1 MDEPIVNTGAGF
13 KPICPYCWTHDLEK
27 AQGIA
32 ARFGWRVWEVEKP
45 KPKRGQPKP
54 NHGGYVT
61 AKTPH
66 DAKKLTGQDTLRE
79 VK

>member
-1 MDEPIVNTGAGF
+1 MSLLLDTRLGDSAGHSR
-13 KPICPYCWTHDLEK
+13 KV
-27 AQGIA
+27 
-32 ARFGWRVWEVEKP
+32 GWRVWEVEKP

-54 NHGGYVT
+54 NRGGYVT